1 MYFRIAPRKQGDRV
15 YRYLQLVEA
24 YREHGRSRQRVLY
37 SFGNVE
43 TLRSDGQLARLVASL
58 ERATGEAPRPGIEA
72 LQTGRV
78 LEYGGVR
85 VALALWDQFG
95 LTELLNGLLRDR
107 RFKFDPV
114 AAIST
119 MVFNRLLAPKSEL
132 GIFQWRDRL
141 WWPDFAAQPLELQH
155 LYRGLDALAAV
166 KEPVEEALFSRLKDL
181 FNLEVDVVFYD
192 LTSSYFEGDG
202 PPLATYGY
210 SRDKR
215 PDRKQVILALAC
227 ERHGFP
233 IAHEV
238 MTGSTAD
245 VNTVT
250 GMIAALQ
257 ERFDLRRVIF
267 VSDSGMV
274 SQANL
279 QALTEAGYEYL
290 VGMRRDRV
298 ADAEAHAP
306 DDLSEYESGPH
317 RVLTYTTEADTPGA
331 RYVCCFSEAR
341 AEEERQIRQARIDKG
356 REALDKIAAQVAAG
370 RLRREDKIVPRVT
383 ARLRGARASK
393 YFVCD
398 TGEGELQF
406 ALNEAQIAKERR
418 LEGRYFLLTNAE
430 ALSPSDAVEGY
441 FTLQEVERAF
451 REMKDFLRV
460 RPIFHWTDERV
471 RAHIFVCVLAYLL
484 ERSLSYQLREAGLKM
499 SPKTALDWA
508 SRIHAVEN
516 TIGTH
521 AIWTVSQPAPAAHRV
536 FEALGVTKLPTTL
549 EGFEPLTPV
558 EVDLHQP
565 E

>member
-1 MYFRIAPRKQGDRV
+1 MYFRIAPRKQGGKV
-15 YRYLQLVEA
+15 YKYLQLVEA
-24 YREHGRSRQRVLY
+24 YREDGRSRQRVLY

-43 TLRSDGQLARLVASL
+43 TLRNDGQLARLIASL
-58 ERATGEAPRPGIEA
+58 ERATGGTPRPGIDA

-95 LTELLNGLLRDR
+95 LTGLLTSLLGRR
-107 RFKFDPV
+107 RFQFNPI
-114 AAIST
+114 AAIAT

-141 WWPDFAAQPLELQH
+141 WWPDFAAIPLELQH
-155 LYRGLDALAAV
+155 LYRSLDALGGV
-166 KEPVEEALFSRLKDL
+166 KEPVEEALFGRLKDL
-181 FNLEVDVVFYD
+181 FNLEIDVVFYD
-192 LTSSYFEGDG
+192 LTSSYFEGQG

-238 MTGSTAD
+238 MAGNTAD
-245 VNTVT
+245 VSTVT

-257 ERFDLRRVIF
+257 ERFHLRRVIF

-279 QALTEAGYEYL
+279 QALSEAGYKYL
-290 VGMRRDRV
+290 VGMRRHRV
-298 ADAEAHAP
+298 AEAEAHAP
-306 DDLSEYESGPH
+306 ADLSEYESGPH
-317 RVLTYTTEADTPGA
+317 RVLTYTTEADEPGA
-331 RYVCCFSEAR
+331 RYVCCFSQAR

-356 REALDKIAAQVAAG
+356 REVLDKIAAQVAAG
-370 RLRREDKIVPRVT
+370 RLKREDKIVQRVT
-383 ARLRGARASK
+383 GQLHQARASK

-398 TGEGELQF
+398 TGEGKLQF
-406 ALNEAQIAKERR
+406 ALNDAQIGKERR
-418 LEGRYFLLTNAE
+418 LEGRYFLLTNAD

-484 ERSLSYQLREAGLKM
+484 ERSLSHQLRQAKLET

-508 SRIHAVEN
+508 SRVHAVEN
-516 TIGTH
+516 TIGAHTV
-521 AIWTVSQPAPAAHRV
+521 WTLSQPPPAAHRL
-536 FEALGVTKLPTTL
+536 FEALGVPKLPTTL
-549 EGFEPLTPV
+549 EGFEPLPPV
-558 EVDLHQP
+558 QTDLTDLD
-565 E
+565 